1 LKKILSILVI
11 SGLIFS
17 TTQVFG
23 QQLTIGER
31 PIEDL
36 KVILDE
42 SGTAHVVHVVKGDK
56 IKPVQVQSINGNMT
70 NFSVVDKDGNSV
82 QYSTLSGSPKSVLLL
97 PTDRNVTYIKYDL
110 PNIVSNKG
118 GVWEWNYYEPLDT
131 TFTDFYFPKGVDVIW
146 ANNRPVY
153 LGEQGLRQHGN
164 GFTLDY
170 IINEP
175 ISIQNV
181 QWQDKSFDVGIR
193 TISGLGSYVFDQSQK
208 TYAFNVDKPKS
219 FITVIMPQQLLWGP
233 YDVIINENKT
243 LHTEYRNNGT
253 HVWIGLRPDSSGT
266 VQITGTTVVP
276 EFPLFV
282 PLAIPI
288 SALVLLRFN
297 NRLNFH

>member
-1 LKKILSILVI
+1 MVI

-17 TTQVFG
+17 TTQIFG
-23 QQLTIGER
+23 QQLTVGEH
-31 PIEDL
+31 PVEDL
-36 KVILDE
+36 KVTIDK
-42 SGTAHVVHVVKGDK
+42 SGTAHVVHEVKGDK
-56 IKPVQVQSINGNMT
+56 IKPVQVESINGNMT
-70 NFSVVDKDGNSV
+70 DFAVTDRDGNSV
-82 QYSTLSGSPKSVLLL
+82 QYSTLSKSPISVLLL
-97 PTDRNVTYIKYDL
+97 PTDRNMTYIKYDL
-110 PNIVSNKG
+110 PNIVSNKD
-118 GVWEWNYYEPLDT
+118 GVWEWNYYEPSDT

-153 LGEQGLRQHGN
+153 LGEHGLRQHGN

-193 TISGLGSYVFDQSQK
+193 TLSGLGSYVFDQSKK

-219 FITVIMPQQLLWGP
+219 FITVIMPQELLWGP
-233 YDVIINENKT
+233 YDVVMNGNKT

-253 HVWIGLRPDSSGT
+253 HVWIGLRPASSGT

-276 EFPLFV
+276 EFPLFM
-282 PLAIPI
+282 PLAIAI
-288 SALVLLRFN
+288 SAIVLLRFTS
-297 NRLNFH
+297 RLSFR

>member
-1 LKKILSILVI
+1 MKRILCILII

-17 TTQVFG
+17 TTKFFG
-23 QQLTIGER
+23 QQLEVGQHAL
-31 PIEDL
+31 EDL
-36 KVILDE
+36 KIRIYE
-42 SGTAHVVHVVKGDK
+42 NGTASVVHEVKGDK
-56 IKPVQVQSINGNMT
+56 TKPVQVEMFNGSLT
-70 NFSVVDKDGNSV
+70 NFSVVDQDGNSV

-118 GVWEWNYYEPLDT
+118 GVWEWNYYEPSDT
-131 TFTDFYFPKGVDVIW
+131 TFTDFYFPKGADAIW

-193 TISGLGSYVFDQSQK
+193 TMSALGSYVFDQSQK
-208 TYAFNVDKPKS
+208 TYAFN
-219 FITVIMPQQLLWGP
+219 
-233 YDVIINENKT
+233 
-243 LHTEYRNNGT
+243 
-253 HVWIGLRPDSSGT
+253 
-266 VQITGTTVVP
+266 
-276 EFPLFV
+276 
-282 PLAIPI
+282 
-288 SALVLLRFN
+288 
-297 NRLNFH
+297 